1 MKDYLTK
8 IIKKIKSKL
17 NKFFTTNPKMK
28 LLVAYLIANLAYLTI
43 GSYIFMTSKINPNFH
58 YKEFSFGLRNIL
70 ILNIIVF
77 LVICLE
83 KRYKK
88 NWLHLWIVLIAI
100 FRWYI
105 YMVCI

>member
-1 MKDYLTK
+1 MENDLK
-8 IIKKIKSKL
+8 ITMEKIKSQL
-17 NKFFTTNPKMK
+17 NKIFLSNPKMK
-28 LLVAYLIANLAYLTI
+28 LLVAYLIANLGYLTI
-43 GSYIFMTSKINPNFH
+43 GSYIFTTSKITTKFH
-58 YKEFSFGLRNIL
+58 YKEFSLGLRNIL
-70 ILNIIVF
+70 VLNIIVF

-100 FRWYI
+100 FRWNF